1 MYFQPFLFVGWAAFA
16 VTAVAGCVA
25 HINVACFIV
34 WVCFCIAGQAVDF
47 FRRAL
52 KGKMLSDLF
61 FRALWCDAEPW
72 CEDGGCAWLLDRPK
86 GVHGGGSV
94 AGGRRGKLSM
104 VVK

>member
-1 MYFQPFLFVGWAAFA
+1 MGWAAFA
-16 VTAVAGCVA
+16 VTAVARSVA
-25 HINVACFIV
+25 HINVAWFIV

-47 FRRAL
+47 FRRIL
-52 KGKMLSDLF
+52 NGKMVSDLF

-72 CEDGGCAWLLDRPK
+72 CEDGGCARVLDTPR

-94 AGGRRGKLSM
+94 AGGRRGELSM